1 MYRRN
6 ASASSADTTAAT
18 ELALFAANDG
28 DLYRSQAQPIIT
40 NLAKKMSKGQ
50 YDEAKAAK
58 LWGYFATS
66 AAKKYAWEFGDRKPG
81 TRSWHQQ
88 SIDGNGMFNAA
99 TRRFASAELEQ
110 HYRDEV
116 TSLAT
121 TARLSERK
129 NGTRRDVL
137 QEDARKSGYS
147 VDTYSPG
154 DGTTRYRFF
163 SLAEMASKGISER
176 EQSYFG
182 PLNGVH
188 TALGLAAAKKW
199 LARASSPRNN
209 PRVNKYEYLSVLQ
222 GHYAH
227 GWEDLFTVERKGSGI
242 DRDASREMKAIRKD
256 YQSNAPGTAYRVISR
271 KVVR

>member
-40 NLAKKMSKGQ
+40 NLAKKMGKGQ

-58 LWGYFATS
+58 LWGYFANS
-66 AAKKYAWEFGDRKPG
+66 AAQKYAWEFGDRKRG
-81 TRSWHQQ
+81 TRSWREQGV
-88 SIDGNGMFNAA
+88 DGNGMFNAA

-116 TSLAT
+116 ISLAT
-121 TARLSERK
+121 TARMSARK
-129 NGTRRDVL
+129 NGTRRDAL

-154 DGTTRYRFF
+154 DGTTRYKFF

-199 LARASSPRNN
+199 LARTPSVRSN
-209 PRVNKYEYLSVLQ
+209 PRVTKYEYLLVLQ
-222 GHYAH
+222 GYYGQ
-227 GWEDLFTVERKGSGI
+227 GWEDLTAVEKKGSGFDI
-242 DRDASREMKAIRKD
+242 DANREIKADLKAYRDNER
-256 YQSNAPGTAYRVISR
+256 GTYRVINR

>member
-58 LWGYFATS
+58 LWGYFANS
-66 AAKKYAWEFGDRKPG
+66 AAQKYAWEFGDRKRG
-81 TRSWHQQ
+81 TRSWREQ

-121 TARLSERK
+121 TARLSERGNPRR
-129 NGTRRDVL
+129 NGAHSVTVEGTLWRDSFGNTYHRAYCYVDGKHVL
-137 QEDARKSGYS
+137 TTPITYGY
-147 VDTYSPG
+147 G
-154 DGTTRYRFF
+154 NQF
-163 SLAEMASKGISER
+163 SYTGWQALADKGIV
-176 EQSYFG
+176 
-182 PLNGVH
+182 P
-188 TALGLAAAKKW
+188 ALSRTQPPSGAA
-199 LARASSPRNN
+199 
-209 PRVNKYEYLSVLQ
+209 
-222 GHYAH
+222 
-227 GWEDLFTVERKGSGI
+227 
-242 DRDASREMKAIRKD
+242 RDAGIVFDTSYTNVKRKKD
-256 YQSNAPGTAYRVISR
+256 L
-271 KVVR
+271 